1 MTFENDLFELVNGH
15 PILQYSI
22 ARTWGEMHIEIAN
35 VRASSISVLFSKK
48 T

>member
-22 ARTWGEMHIEIAN
+22 ARTWGEMHRIGRPRMHQSWKYHAPQG
-35 VRASSISVLFSKK
+35 
-48 T
+48 